1 MENLTHSLVG
11 LMLARV
17 GLEKTTP
24 RGTAM
29 MVLAANA
36 PDLDAVFFFSGQ
48 LRYLE
53 YHRTYAHS
61 LAFVPLVALLP
72 MLLVR
77 ARFSWRS
84 WVASMI
90 GVLSHLLLD
99 WTNSYGILLG
109 LPFSS
114 HRFRLDTVNLID
126 VWVWAILLGAV
137 AATPL
142 WRGLRADRAETIG
155 KIGPRRGVAWAA
167 LLLLLAFESLRVV
180 AHDRAVRIMA
190 ARLYE
195 GAPPLRVTA
204 LPEAFNPLAWRGVVE
219 GAGFAVIVPVNL
231 AGQYDPLAGRLYR
244 DPPPIPAMD
253 AALRTRPF
261 IVFRRFA
268 QLPFWEITPVAEGV
282 RLDLFDL
289 RFGSPGSPGFAQVT
303 AIADRQGAVLRS
315 GFGL

>member
-36 PDLDAVFFFSGQ
+36 PDVDAVFWFGGQ
-48 LRYLE
+48 LPYLE

-84 WVASMI
+84 WIASMI

-137 AATPL
+137 ALTAL
-142 WRGLRADRAETIG
+142 SRGNIVA
-155 KIGPRRGVAWAA
+155 RRGWAWAA
-167 LLLLLAFESLRVV
+167 LLLLLAFESVRVV
-180 AHDRAVRIMA
+180 AHDRAVQTMA

-204 LPEAFNPLAWRGVVE
+204 LPEAFNPLIWRGVVE
-219 GAGFAVIVPVNL
+219 GAGFVVIVPVNL
-231 AGQYDPLAGRLYR
+231 AGKYDPLAGRLYR

-261 IVFRRFA
+261 AVFRRFS
-268 QLPFWEITPVAEGV
+268 QLPFWEVTPVAEGV

-289 RFGSPGSPGFAQVT
+289 RFGSPGSPGFAEVT
-303 AIADRQGAVLRS
+303 AIADRQGVVLRS